1 MTAQKHLEKFYNK
14 GGKLEPTEVEVVVYD
29 TIPGAD
35 GKDSI
40 IERLIEVP
48 CPEPIAPKTKWEVR
62 FDNKRFKDS
71 LKYIRKVY
79 NDSLDHELKVLRSS
93 NALLSDSLTEARKV
107 SRYKNKTDRTTV
119 RKENKSS
126 WLFWLGLVV
135 GIIITLALVYVVMRF
150 KKFILP

>member
-1 MTAQKHLEKFYNK
+1 MTAQKHLEKFYDK
-14 GGKLEPTEVEVVVYD
+14 GGKLEPTEVEVVVND

-79 NDSLDHELKVLRSS
+79 NDSLDHELKALRSS
-93 NALLSDSLTEARKV
+93 NAFLSDSLTEARKV

-135 GIIITLALVYVVMRF
+135 GIIITLALVCVVMRF